1 MIHTYWHN
9 EPIRFDD
16 DAYLRV
22 THIYVRR
29 YTIHNNNISQQ
40 LINFV
45 STTPLA
51 LEIII
56 PVEFA
61 GGLSSF
67 VYFCIILGRFLLY
80 RIWLNIILVQIL

>member
-9 EPIRFDD
+9 APIRFDD

-22 THIYVRR
+22 THMHVSR
-29 YTIHNNNISQQ
+29 YTIYNYNISQQ

-45 STTPLA
+45 STMPLA

-56 PVEFA
+56 PIEFV

-67 VYFCIILGRFLLY
+67 VYFCIIIGRFLLY
-80 RIWLNIILVQIL
+80 KIYLNIILVQIL